1 MNIERVKRPP
11 LLSIVVPTKNRYQYL
26 KYLIDLILEF
36 KSQDIEL
43 VIQDNSDNN
52 VEITQYIS
60 KKESTILKYF
70 YIDRSISIKENTDL
84 AIHNSSGEYIC
95 FIGDDDGITPNL
107 VDAVKKLK
115 AMKGDALLSPSIIY
129 NWPDYE
135 DNSVYK
141 TSASIIYPNFSK
153 KIAKVN
159 VKRELNKIVKQGF
172 MSLGKMPR
180 LYQAVVSRNILLAL
194 YKRVGTF
201 TPGPSPDMATAVAL
215 SYMTSNVYYFDQA
228 LIISGQSKY
237 VGGGERLL
245 HTLPIPDELPHLS
258 KAIKNYWD
266 SNVPYYWCMQTIWP
280 ISGIYAMKVM
290 GDGTH
295 KINYVKI
302 LCNFIY
308 CHKAYRQE
316 CSHYIK
322 NNLKIDILLYLQ
334 SINKIMSFI
343 KIRGTFYLSM
353 KKRIGSKHI
362 CRNINNIKEAV
373 KLITQV

>member
-1 MNIERVKRPP
+1 MNEVKIQP

-26 KYLIDLILEF
+26 KYLIDLILDL

-43 VIQDNSDNN
+43 LIQDNSDNN

-60 KKESTILKYF
+60 EKKSTLLKYF
-70 YIDRSISIKENTDL
+70 YTERSISIQENTDL
-84 AIHNSSGEYIC
+84 AIYNSSGEYIC

-115 AMKGDALLSPSIIY
+115 TMKGDVLLSPSIIY

-135 DNSVYK
+135 DKSVYK
-141 TSASIIYPNFSK
+141 TSASIISPSFTRT
-153 KIAKVN
+153 IAKVD
-159 VKRELNKIVKQGF
+159 VKRELNKIIKQGF

-180 LYQAVVSRNILLAL
+180 LYQAVVSRNTLMAL

-215 SYMTSNVYYFDQA
+215 SYIADNVYYFDQA
-228 LIISGQSKY
+228 LIISGQSKH

-245 HTLPIPDELPHLS
+245 HTLPRPDELPHLP

-280 ISGIYAMKVM
+280 VSGIYAMKVM
-290 GDGTH
+290 GDGAH

-302 LCNFIY
+302 LCNFIF
-308 CHKAYRQE
+308 CHKAYRLE

-322 NNLKIDILLYLQ
+322 NNLKIDILLCLK

-353 KKRIGSKHI
+353 KNKIGSKYI
-362 CRNINNIKEAV
+362 YRNINNIKEAV